1 MPERI
6 IATRTGLVMA
16 LAYTLPLLLWL
27 LWQASLSNTERFDP
41 ALSLR
46 GMLASLLIVQSS
58 AIALCTPW
66 LMRFSALL
74 DRCCA
79 LAMLVLV
86 PGPLY
91 AIAGLSA
98 TASTT
103 ALLLAMLLLAGLA
116 VVIHFLYAACLG
128 LSAPGNRRS
137 ILMVS
142 LQVLLLALCWHQR
155 ELWQTVLST

>member
-1 MPERI
+1 MPVRTV
-6 IATRTGLVMA
+6 ATRAGLSMA

-27 LWQASLSNTERFDP
+27 LWQASLSSADQFDP

-46 GMLASLLIVQSS
+46 SMLASLLVVQSC
-58 AIALCTPW
+58 ALALSTPW
-66 LMRFSALL
+66 LMRFPAPL

-91 AIAGLSA
+91 AIAGLSG

-103 ALLLAMLLLAGLA
+103 ALLLAILLLAALA
-116 VVIHFLYAACLG
+116 VVIHFLYAACLV
-128 LSAPGNRRS
+128 LTAPGTTRS
-137 ILMVS
+137 ILLLS
-142 LQVLLLALCWHQR
+142 LQVLLVGLCWQQR
-155 ELWQTVLST
+155 DLWQPVLST